1 MKVLLVSIFMPSKE
15 NKGGPT
21 QPVFDLAKHANKG
34 IELDLLAYKGN
45 IDEVPDES
53 KEVFNEIYIES
64 PIKMNS
70 FSYLLSTRLPRKIYK
85 PPSFINFL
93 KYDLIWLYQEWLYLD
108 FNKIHPKILVT
119 GMDCSVLLYSRS
131 LLRNPAYRAVS
142 MISKI
147 ARSWSLEQ
155 SIKPQHIFHAMGQ
168 PDIDAFKF
176 VNKRVKCFYGRH
188 PLPRFQKSVK
198 RSSTNN
204 QNSPLRVALTG
215 GYSKFYMGKF
225 PKRMVNSFK
234 KKAKLQ
240 NVEWVFLGKNWHST
254 IKGMQSL
261 GYNTVEEL
269 WVEDYDSFFNSIDVH
284 IVPLQVGT
292 GTKGKVLHSVASGV
306 ITIGSECAYE
316 NIIEGESLLK
326 FKKPEDIYEKVESI
340 LTNRDEFQLSTDN
353 LSKRTIES
361 FDPIKVGSQFWMAA
375 TNYANKDAN

>member
-1 MKVLLVSIFMPSKE
+1 
-15 NKGGPT
+15 
-21 QPVFDLAKHANKG
+21 
-34 IELDLLAYKGN
+34 
-45 IDEVPDES
+45 
-53 KEVFNEIYIES
+53 
-64 PIKMNS
+64 
-70 FSYLLSTRLPRKIYK
+70 
-85 PPSFINFL
+85 
-93 KYDLIWLYQEWLYLD
+93 
-108 FNKIHPKILVT
+108 
-119 GMDCSVLLYSRS
+119 
-131 LLRNPAYRAVS
+131 

-234 KKAKLQ
+234 RKAKLQ

-326 FKKPEDIYEKVESI
+326 FKNPEDIYEKVESI

-361 FDPIKVGSQFWMAA
+361 FDPVKVGSQFWMAA